1 MGMSVSGVGGP
12 ILIVAGARP
21 NFVKV
26 TPILRELDRRAIAR
40 LFVHTG
46 QNYDLAMSGAL
57 LADLGAPAPDLLLD
71 VGSASHA
78 VQTARIMERFEP
90 VLLAHKPSWVVVVGD
105 VNSTLACAL
114 VTAKLR
120 DEIGCRIAH

>member
-1 MGMSVSGVGGP
+1 MGMSVSAVGGP

-46 QNYDLAMSGAL
+46 QHYDLAMSGAL

-114 VTAKLR
+114 VTAKL
-120 DEIGCRIAH
+120 